1 MNILR
6 LTLLVAFA
14 AGPALAAPAIQP
26 GYWESTNK
34 LLSPIKQTST
44 EKRCITPADV
54 DKFMAGPSNRHY
66 ACTYP
71 TKVIAGGVIT
81 LKGTCVSKKGQ
92 KVAVKGSGS
101 YTPTSFTLTA
111 DVATEFFGLDI
122 RGRAS
127 TEAHR
132 IGDAC
137 PQPASASSAPTAPS
151 ASAASTPAAATPA
164 GPAAATPAAAA
175 PATATTPSPAAGR

>member
-1 MNILR
+1 MKR
-6 LTLLVAFA
+6 LALLLVLA
-14 AGPALAAPAIQP
+14 AASPALAAPAIQP

-34 LLSPIKQTST
+34 LLSPIHQTT
-44 EKRCITPADV
+44 REKRCITPAEV

-81 LKGTCVSKKGQ
+81 LKGSCVSKKGQ
-92 KVAVKGSGS
+92 KVAVTGAGT

-111 DVATEFFGLDI
+111 DVATEFLGLDI
-122 RGRAS
+122 QGRAS

-132 IGDAC
+132 IGDICPAPPTPDA
-137 PQPASASSAPTAPS
+137 PQPQ
-151 ASAASTPAAATPA
+151 AAE
-164 GPAAATPAAAA
+164 
-175 PATATTPSPAAGR
+175 

>member
-1 MNILR
+1 MNLLR
-6 LTLLVAFA
+6 LTPALAFTLALA

-101 YTPTSFTLTA
+101 YTPTSFILTA

-122 RGRAS
+122 QGRAS

-132 IGDAC
+132 IGDTC
-137 PQPASASSAPTAPS
+137 PQPASAS
-151 ASAASTPAAATPA
+151 ATPA
-164 GPAAATPAAAA
+164 PTTTPSAPAAATPAASAPAA
-175 PATATTPSPAAGR
+175 STPATATAPPASQ

>member
-1 MNILR
+1 
-6 LTLLVAFA
+6 
-14 AGPALAAPAIQP
+14 
-26 GYWESTNK
+26 
-34 LLSPIKQTST
+34 
-44 EKRCITPADV
+44 V

-71 TKVIAGGVIT
+71 TKSIADGTIM

-92 KVAVKGSGS
+92 KVAVSGRGT

-122 RGRAS
+122 QGRAS

-132 IGDAC
+132 IGDVC
-137 PQPASASSAPTAPS
+137 PTPATQASGASPPS
-151 ASAASTPAAATPA
+151 AA
-164 GPAAATPAAAA
+164 AAATPAASSAA
-175 PATATTPSPAAGR
+175 PSPPATPPQGGR